1 MNRHCAMAIIAA
13 VETFTRKKKGSKPSA
28 LGLLTPGKDRVAD
41 LAERDYHSSMT
52 GSTGRLPMRVT
63 ALLAIVLILA
73 FATATLGGLRQ
84 GPAWQPC
91 DYNTDWKIDG
101 TSCG

>member
-1 MNRHCAMAIIAA
+1 
-13 VETFTRKKKGSKPSA
+13 
-28 LGLLTPGKDRVAD
+28 
-41 LAERDYHSSMT
+41 
-52 GSTGRLPMRVT
+52 MRVT

-73 FATATLGGLRQ
+73 FTTAALGGPRQ

-101 TSCG
+101 TSLRIGSAKLGPVSIFAGLGSPGRPCAQRAGASSC

>member
-1 MNRHCAMAIIAA
+1 
-13 VETFTRKKKGSKPSA
+13 
-28 LGLLTPGKDRVAD
+28 
-41 LAERDYHSSMT
+41 
-52 GSTGRLPMRVT
+52 MRVT

-73 FATATLGGLRQ
+73 FTAAALGGLRQ